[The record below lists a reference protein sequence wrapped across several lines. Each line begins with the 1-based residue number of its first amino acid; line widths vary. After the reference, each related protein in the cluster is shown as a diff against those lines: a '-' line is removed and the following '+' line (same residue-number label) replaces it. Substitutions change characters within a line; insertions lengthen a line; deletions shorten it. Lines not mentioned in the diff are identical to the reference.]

1 MANYADFDGT
11 EDLNDYLTS
20 NASRH
25 YRDDDD
31 FDTEDGE
38 HRAMREEAEREA
50 AIETAMWEDG
60 RMRAVAGTPYT
71 LRDPQTVGRFLLA
84 GNAIFTLRSRKT
96 GSRFT
101 YRVSHKKG
109 GDVSFVSLLT
119 GSDNSRDY
127 SYMGLLPDDKPTSL
141 RGVGKGKSCASYD
154 APSAKAFQYLL
165 DSIIKGQIPES
176 LEVWH
181 EGRCGRCG
189 RRLTVPE
196 SIDTGLG
203 PECADKV

>member
-1 MANYADFDGT
+1 MSYETDYRVGDYGDWSADHH
-11 EDLNDYLTS
+11 ES
-20 NASRH
+20 PSA
-25 YRDDDD
+25 
-31 FDTEDGE
+31 
-38 HRAMREEAEREA
+38 EAEERYLREMHLEA
-50 AIETAMWEDG
+50 EIEAE
-60 RMRAVAGTPYT
+60 AETPHT
-71 LRDPQTVGRFLLA
+71 LRDPLTVGRFLLA

-96 GSRFT
+96 GSRYT

-109 GDVSFVSLLT
+109 GDVSFVSLLV
-119 GSDNSRDY
+119 GSDNTRDY
-127 SYMGLLPDDKPTSL
+127 AYMGLLPDDKPTSL

-165 DSIIKGQIPES
+165 DSIAKGQIPEA

-189 RRLTVPE
+189 RKLTVPE
-196 SIDTGLG
+196 SIETGLG